1 MKKNISLL
9 LSVTILFT
17 FIFMASFPCTA
28 APNKY
33 MHISFDDVY
42 ACLDD
47 ISDKHYTSIFEN
59 SFFAGLK
66 KLHDDHGAVFTL
78 NCFNTSTKNSSYDIS
93 NLPDRYRDEFK
104 ASSSWLRF
112 AFHAESDT
120 TAYGATSFTNN
131 IANPAQSAASYK
143 KFTTAI
149 LNATGTEECIDT
161 VVRLGF
167 FTGTQ
172 ENVNALKNCSYGITG
187 LLTADDT
194 RLSYYFDNN
203 LNNYILNNNDYYDG
217 QLSLRLIRSQKRLE
231 SVSNTTTALNTLS
244 AYSGNMI
251 EIFTHE
257 QDYKGSV
264 PNRLKA
270 YIEWA
275 VSQGYGFGFAMDI
288 EDELLKISY
297 TSVSR
302 YTKTYHLDVNAR
314 NVTIF
319 ALVYDKEGCLT
330 GFTKTVPSD
339 NTASVTLNSSADT
352 KKVKFILWSS
362 LENMKPL
369 SMAVTSD

>member
-1 MKKNISLL
+1 MKKILSIL
-9 LSVTILFT
+9 LSLTIIFT
-17 FIFMASFPCTA
+17 TIFTASFSCAA
-28 APNKY
+28 APDKY

-47 ISDKHYTSIFEN
+47 ISDNNYDSIFEN

-66 KLHDDHGAVFTL
+66 KLHDDYGAVFTL

-112 AFHAESDT
+112 AFHAECDT
-120 TAYGATSFTNN
+120 TAYGSTSFSNNLSTPDETTN
-131 IANPAQSAASYK
+131 SYN
-143 KFTTAI
+143 KFTSAI

-187 LLTADDT
+187 LLAADDS
-194 RLSYYFDNN
+194 RLSYYFDTD
-203 LNNYILNNNDYYDG
+203 LNNCILENNDYYDG
-217 QLSLRLIRSQKRLE
+217 QNNLRIIRSQKRLE

-244 AYSGNMI
+244 AYNGNMI

-257 QDYKGSV
+257 QDYKGAV

-288 EDELLKISY
+288 EGELLKISY

-302 YTKTYHLDVNAR
+302 YTETYHLDVNAR

-319 ALVYDKEGCLT
+319 ALVFDKEGCLT

-339 NTASVTLNSSADT
+339 NTASVTLNSSSDT

-362 LENMKPL
+362 FKNMRPL
-369 SMAVTSD
+369 SMTVTSD